1 VNQSAHPTR
10 GTLAAAVAAAQ
21 ASILETQPK
30 AVLLGECVGRMGGAW
45 GTSQGLA
52 ETFGPNRV
60 MDLPLTE
67 GGMLGYAIGMAMGGA
82 RPIVEI
88 SGPDRIPALMAQLQ
102 LELAS
107 MQQRSHGELG
117 LPLILR
123 VPSGASYGRG
133 PYLQSSPAGTLS
145 SIEGLIVASPASPAD
160 AASMLLGASQL
171 QQPVVILEP
180 AGLYGAQ
187 GAYTLEAGELKGAQR
202 VREGSDVTILA
213 WGGAVVQALSA
224 AETCWQE
231 GFDVEVID
239 LRVLQPLDLDTIGA
253 TLARTGRVVLATDG
267 VCPGSDNLLSQVTQQ
282 AFLHLEAPPKT
293 VSLSSPADVDF
304 LIQTALESA
313 NY

>member
-1 VNQSAHPTR
+1 MNQSAQATR
-10 GTLAAAVAAAQ
+10 GTLAAAIAAAQ

-52 ETFGPNRV
+52 ETFGPKRV
-60 MDLPLTE
+60 IDLPLSE
-67 GGMLGYAIGMAMGGA
+67 GGMLGYAIGLAMGGT

-88 SGPDRIPALMAQLQ
+88 SGPDRVPALMEQLR

-107 MQQRSHGELG
+107 MHSRSHGELE
-117 LPLILR
+117 LPLVLR
-123 VPSGASYGRG
+123 IPCGASYGGG
-133 PYLQSSPAGTLS
+133 PYLQVSPAGELS
-145 SIEGLIVASPASPAD
+145 SIDGLVVASPASPAE
-160 AASMLLGASQL
+160 AVSMLLAASQL
-171 QQPVVILEP
+171 QQPVAILEP

-187 GAYTLEAGELKGAQR
+187 GSYTLEAGTLHGAQR
-202 VREGSDVTILA
+202 VREGSDVTLLA

-224 AETCWQE
+224 AEACWQE

-267 VCPGSDNLLSQVTQQ
+267 QCPGSDNLLSQVTQK
-282 AFLHLEAPPKT
+282 AFLHLEAPPRT